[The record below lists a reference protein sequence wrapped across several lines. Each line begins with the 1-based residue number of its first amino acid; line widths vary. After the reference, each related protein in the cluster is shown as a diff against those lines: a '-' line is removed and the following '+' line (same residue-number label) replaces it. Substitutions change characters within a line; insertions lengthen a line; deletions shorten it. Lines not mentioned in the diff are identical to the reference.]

1 MNWKEKV
8 VTAAVFVSS
17 LFGRRC
23 RQGSGSKQ
31 RILQRRSQYGNAEP
45 QHAVRFRQD
54 IYFSDPA

>member
-17 LFGRRC
+17 LFG
-23 RQGSGSKQ
+23 GGAGKQ